1 VGAVFFAELVVPF
14 MMLLPRRFRLFAAV
28 VTLLM
33 QLLILLTSNHNFFN
47 LLTIVLCLFLLDD
60 QAVSRFV
67 PQRLASRLLAA
78 SAAKAGPKGWRQLPL
93 GVLAGLILVVSLVQ
107 GWELLTR
114 SRVGEPLA
122 SVVQH
127 VSAFRIVNKYHVFP
141 VIETERL
148 EVVIEGSWDGRD
160 WQTYRFRYKPGD
172 PQRRPELVVPHQP
185 RLDWMLWFVPDRH
198 PLNLMWF
205 ERFIE
210 RLLENDPAVTALLEH
225 NPFAERPPRYIRVEL
240 YRYRFTT
247 PEERAASGA
256 WWTREDL
263 GPFFPLHWFQRA
275 NNAQA
280 TSSRR

>member
-1 VGAVFFAELVVPF
+1 
-14 MMLLPRRFRLFAAV
+14 
-28 VTLLM
+28 
-33 QLLILLTSNHNFFN
+33 
-47 LLTIVLCLFLLDD
+47 
-60 QAVSRFV
+60 
-67 PQRLASRLLAA
+67 
-78 SAAKAGPKGWRQLPL
+78 
-93 GVLAGLILVVSLVQ
+93 
-107 GWELLTR
+107 
-114 SRVGEPLA
+114 
-122 SVVQH
+122 
-127 VSAFRIVNKYHVFP
+127 
-141 VIETERL
+141 
-148 EVVIEGSWDGRD
+148 
-160 WQTYRFRYKPGD
+160 
-172 PQRRPELVVPHQP
+172 
-185 RLDWMLWFVPDRH
+185 
-198 PLNLMWF
+198 MWF